1 LGCGHWF
8 DPGRRNKGVVLV
20 LLKKNEKRKYKRE
33 EDIGL
38 GREDEWRKK
47 RLKKGINKEYLKG

>member
-38 GREDEWRKK
+38 GREDE
-47 RLKKGINKEYLKG
+47 